1 MTIFAL
7 GDELVFPAPRLAE
20 STGLLA
26 VGGDLQPAR
35 LLLAYS
41 CGIFPWNHPE
51 DPILWWSPDPRCILE
66 PDDLHIA
73 RRLAKKQR
81 QGHFTITYD
90 RDFETCIRHCAT
102 ADAREASTWISSEI
116 TSAYLKLHHLG
127 YAHSVE
133 CWRDGVMVGGLY
145 GIAIGRCFCGESMFH
160 TVTDA
165 SKMAFIALV
174 EALKPLGY
182 RMIDCQ
188 LPTEHLHSLGAKD
201 ISREEFL
208 SRLEQCE
215 LRENG
220 LVVPG
225 RFPFTLPEDTKGKTH
240 IKRQDDA
247 TRQTGR

>member
-20 STGLLA
+20 DIGLLA

-51 DPILWWSPDPRCILE
+51 DPLLWWSPDPRCILE
-66 PDDLHIA
+66 PRDLHIA

-81 QGHFTITYD
+81 QGHFTLTFD
-90 RDFETCIRHCAT
+90 RDFETCIHHCAT
-102 ADAREASTWISSEI
+102 ADERGESTWISPEI
-116 TSAYLKLHHLG
+116 MSAYIELHRLG

-133 CWRDGVMVGGLY
+133 CWLEGEMVGGLY
-145 GIAIGRCFCGESMFH
+145 GLAIGRCFCGESMFH
-160 TVTDA
+160 RVTDA
-165 SKMAFIALV
+165 SKLAFIALV
-174 EALKPLGY
+174 QALCPLGY

-201 ISREEFL
+201 ISRDDFL
-208 SRLEQCE
+208 SRLDQCE
-215 LRENG
+215 LWENG

-225 RFPFTLPEDTKGKTH
+225 RFPFTPPDHVRTD
-240 IKRQDDA
+240 IKR
-247 TRQTGR
+247 

>member
-7 GDELVFPAPRLAE
+7 GDELVFPAPHLAE

-51 DPILWWSPDPRCILE
+51 DPLLWWSPDPRCILE
-66 PDDLHIA
+66 PDDLHVA

-90 RDFETCIRHCAT
+90 RDFETCIHNCAT
-102 ADAREASTWISSEI
+102 ADDRHDSTWISPQI
-116 TSAYLKLHHLG
+116 LDAYIALHRLG

-133 CWRDGVMVGGLY
+133 CWHQDTMVGGLY
-145 GIAIGRCFCGESMFH
+145 GLALGRCFCGESMFH
-160 TVTDA
+160 TETDA

-174 EALKPLGY
+174 QALKPLGY
-182 RMIDCQ
+182 QMIDCQ

-201 ISREEFL
+201 ISRHKFL
-208 SRLEQCE
+208 EKLDQCGI
-215 LRENG
+215 REGG

-225 RFPFTLPEDTKGKTH
+225 RFPFTP
-240 IKRQDDA
+240 A
-247 TRQTGR
+247 QTSGAKDFGEE